1 MTFQDFFLF
10 GFVWVEPLRMHLEFG
25 EKAPQLSFEKR
36 IFDCV
41 NIFSLF
47 PPKKLFF
54 LSSLF
59 SFFGSYSN
67 WPREFFPLPQK
78 IWVNWPEKYEFCAF
92 LFCDMFFFAQLL
104 KVIPM
109 FFGHADHR
117 RRLWTFFGGCFL
129 PRFRYLVNMPNQAE
143 NFQIEAS

>member
-47 PPKKLFF
+47 PPKKLYSSPLYSPFLEVIQIDPENFF
-54 LSSLF
+54 LSPKKS
-59 SFFGSYSN
+59 
-67 WPREFFPLPQK
+67 E
-78 IWVNWPEKYEFCAF
+78 
-92 LFCDMFFFAQLL
+92 
-104 KVIPM
+104 
-109 FFGHADHR
+109 
-117 RRLWTFFGGCFL
+117 
-129 PRFRYLVNMPNQAE
+129 
-143 NFQIEAS
+143 